1 MEKVVAVH
9 SCGTVINP
17 NFVDGQ
23 IYGGVHMGLGQAL
36 MEEMAERDDGSVI
49 SNTFSEYH
57 ILTAADMPRIMIADT
72 VECPVEDGPLGAG
85 GMSEGAPSPTAA
97 AVGNAVSAA
106 LGIQITSLPLTPEHV
121 LMQNRK

>member
-1 MEKVVAVH
+1 
-9 SCGTVINP
+9 
-17 NFVDGQ
+17 
-23 IYGGVHMGLGQAL
+23 MGLGQAL